1 MKLTIRKTV
10 LILITLTTPFELLL
24 LSSCSESKQSSWNPL
39 ADEQI
44 QQPELLATTKVQL
57 TETLTISQYDDLF
70 KKVAA
75 ENNLDWTLLSA
86 IAYTESR
93 FIPNRTSR
101 AGAMGLMQ
109 IMPITARHFGYQAS
123 QAVNDSINVVLAAK
137 VIKTIDASLKIKDI
151 NPDDKMKLILAGY
164 NSGIGNLSRAIK
176 KASADNANIKDWN
189 VVKNYGRVNNTE
201 TRAYVDKVM
210 TKWQQYKIMAS

>member
-1 MKLTIRKTV
+1 MLMLT
-10 LILITLTTPFELLL
+10 
-24 LSSCSESKQSSWNPL
+24 SCSDSKQSSWNPL
-39 ADEQI
+39 GDDEI
-44 QQPELLATTKVQL
+44 LQPELMVLSTKKIND
-57 TETLTISQYDDLF
+57 TLTISQYDELF

-93 FIPNRTSR
+93 FLPNRTSH

-109 IMPITARHFGYQAS
+109 IMPITAKHFGYKPNQA
-123 QAVNDSINVVLAAK
+123 QIDSINVVLAAK
-137 VIKTIDASLKIKDI
+137 VIKTIDASLKINDI

-164 NSGIGNLSRAIK
+164 NSGIGNLSRAMK
-176 KASADNANIKDWN
+176 KAKADNANVKDWN
-189 VVKNYGRVNNTE
+189 VVKNYGRVNNNE

-210 TKWQQYKIMAS
+210 NKWNQYKIMAS